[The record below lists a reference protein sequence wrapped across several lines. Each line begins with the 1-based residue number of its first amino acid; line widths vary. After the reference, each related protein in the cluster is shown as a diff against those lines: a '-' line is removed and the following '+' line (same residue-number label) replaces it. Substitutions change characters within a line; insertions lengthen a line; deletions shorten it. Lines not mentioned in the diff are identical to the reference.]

1 MKTMLTRSGS
11 VVSRYSVLSVSAQD
25 DVAAICTQLVSD
37 CRNAPRG
44 SRSGSLRDMET
55 RLLRDV
61 EDEKPVSLERIVRLA
76 MLARSAG
83 ADLSGTSAMF
93 ADLFAPEVIS
103 LPETL
108 ADAIDQET
116 QAQCESDPIE
126 VRARAWNGSET
137 VTDYDRL
144 ISSFRRHRDRIATA
158 IKVATRQK
166 LRLLRGGV
174 TA

>member
-11 VVSRYSVLSVSAQD
+11 AVSRYSVLSVSVSD
-25 DVAAICTQLVSD
+25 DVAAICMQLVSD
-37 CRNAPRG
+37 SRNAPRG

-61 EDEKPVSLERIVRLA
+61 EGERPVALERVVRLA
-76 MLARSAG
+76 MLARQAG

-93 ADLFAPEVIS
+93 TDLFAPEIEL
-103 LPETL
+103 LPPSL
-108 ADAIDQET
+108 ADAIDDET
-116 QAQCESDPIE
+116 IAQCECDPVE
-126 VRARAWNGSET
+126 VRARAWNGTET

-144 ISSFRRHRDRIATA
+144 IAGFRRHRDRIATA